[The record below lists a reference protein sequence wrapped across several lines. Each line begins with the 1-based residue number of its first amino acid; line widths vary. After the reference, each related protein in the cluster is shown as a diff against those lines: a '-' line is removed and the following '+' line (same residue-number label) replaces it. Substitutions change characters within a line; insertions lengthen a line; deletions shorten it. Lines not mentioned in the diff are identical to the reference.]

1 MLKTGEYIFDG
12 KTKFEILKN
21 KYANNIKKETD
32 DLKLNDLIKK
42 LVVIDPHKRMEWDDY
57 FKDPFFINKK
67 KRFICKANLI
77 GDPEGKRKLTENFI
91 KTFKKQF
98 KQTITPDFFTKEIYL
113 EKEQSLVIIQLWD
126 TAAKKNL
133 VQ

>member
-1 MLKTGEYIFDG
+1 MYSIGIILYMLKTGEYIFDG

-42 LVVIDPHKRMEWDDY
+42 LVVIDPHKRLEWDDY

-77 GDPEGKRKLTENFI
+77 SDPEGKRKLTENFI
-91 KTFKKQF
+91 KTFKQF
-98 KQTITPDFFTKEIYL
+98 KQTINTRFFHKRNLFRKRTKFSYYSTL
-113 EKEQSLVIIQLWD
+113 G
-126 TAAKKNL
+126 
-133 VQ
+133 